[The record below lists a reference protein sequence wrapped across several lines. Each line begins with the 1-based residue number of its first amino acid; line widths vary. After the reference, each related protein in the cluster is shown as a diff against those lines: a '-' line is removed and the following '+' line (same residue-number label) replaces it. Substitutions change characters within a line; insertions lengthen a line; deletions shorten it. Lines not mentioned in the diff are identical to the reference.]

1 MASHSKRK
9 FDAAEALLVLDDI
22 SSCDAS
28 EISEN
33 DEEDSN
39 CEILSESESCESM
52 DLSESEVAVGS
63 VVTPRPSSL
72 CLEKEVDEKSESLE
86 SESPDEISLERETN
100 VFKPGKE
107 TRKIGKGKAVS
118 RFAVSNVTRG
128 RPKKHIHAQSQN
140 LASKASKKSRKEESQ
155 HSKWANDKNW
165 NKTCS
170 ERAIPLF
177 VGKQGPQMRRTSL
190 PEKLS
195 SKVFFEQYFT
205 DEVWQLLVDMTNA
218 NAIGKNVSSW
228 KNINVAE
235 MKAFFGLLLAMGLL
249 KLPKIKDYWRK
260 INWLIH
266 VSSFGEVMP
275 RDRFLQL
282 YRYLHV
288 CNDNQQI
295 PRGQDGHD
303 PLFKIRS
310 FLNLIS
316 DRFRNVYK
324 PSRDICIDESLIPY
338 KGRIY
343 FRQFIP
349 SKRARFGIK
358 AFVLC
363 ESDTGYVSEIVIYTG
378 KDANQ
383 TISKGLA
390 EKVVLKL
397 TEGYQDVNHHLYLD
411 NYYTKAWLLK
421 SLEEKGI
428 YASGTARVDRSGF
441 PKEIVIASKRGKDR
455 GYSDWR
461 MNGSIL
467 ATSWLDNK
475 GVHFL
480 STIHEPE
487 YKDDIQDKEKV
498 VKRRGKKGHT
508 GAVEIPCP
516 PIVQPY
522 NKKMGGVDFCD
533 HMIKFYNIG
542 RRSRKWYRRVLFHIL
557 ELCIHNAFIL
567 GSCFIPHEV
576 GKKTP
581 KRQNFREE
589 LIELLIGQYRA
600 RKRTV
605 GRPSVAHENELRF
618 QNVGVHLPVYNTDR
632 KDCQLCKET
641 VKSSRGGKIG
651 KIDRR
656 AAGVHVTYISCEMC
670 NVHLCL
676 NKDRNC
682 FKLWHTRV

>member
-1 MASHSKRK
+1 
-9 FDAAEALLVLDDI
+9 
-22 SSCDAS
+22 
-28 EISEN
+28 
-33 DEEDSN
+33 
-39 CEILSESESCESM
+39 
-52 DLSESEVAVGS
+52 
-63 VVTPRPSSL
+63 
-72 CLEKEVDEKSESLE
+72 
-86 SESPDEISLERETN
+86 
-100 VFKPGKE
+100 
-107 TRKIGKGKAVS
+107 
-118 RFAVSNVTRG
+118 
-128 RPKKHIHAQSQN
+128 
-140 LASKASKKSRKEESQ
+140 
-155 HSKWANDKNW
+155 
-165 NKTCS
+165 
-170 ERAIPLF
+170 
-177 VGKQGPQMRRTSL
+177 
-190 PEKLS
+190 
-195 SKVFFEQYFT
+195 
-205 DEVWQLLVDMTNA
+205 
-218 NAIGKNVSSW
+218 
-228 KNINVAE
+228 
-235 MKAFFGLLLAMGLL
+235 
-249 KLPKIKDYWRK
+249 
-260 INWLIH
+260 
-266 VSSFGEVMP
+266 
-275 RDRFLQL
+275 
-282 YRYLHV
+282 
-288 CNDNQQI
+288 
-295 PRGQDGHD
+295 
-303 PLFKIRS
+303 
-310 FLNLIS
+310 
-316 DRFRNVYK
+316 
-324 PSRDICIDESLIPY
+324 
-338 KGRIY
+338 
-343 FRQFIP
+343 
-349 SKRARFGIK
+349 
-358 AFVLC
+358 
-363 ESDTGYVSEIVIYTG
+363 
-378 KDANQ
+378 
-383 TISKGLA
+383 
-390 EKVVLKL
+390 
-397 TEGYQDVNHHLYLD
+397 
-411 NYYTKAWLLK
+411 
-421 SLEEKGI
+421 
-428 YASGTARVDRSGF
+428 
-441 PKEIVIASKRGKDR
+441 
-455 GYSDWR
+455 

-467 ATSWLDNK
+467 TTSWLDNK

-533 HMIKFYNIG
+533 HVIKFYNIG